1 MAAAMDILS
10 FALYHE
16 NNEVLGESQNA
27 LDRKRQREEPITDS
41 SDVEEGGPAE
51 KDPKRQVLETSAVD
65 SSILEVK
72 RSVYAQMSS
81 SSEASIPVEELCEA
95 IDDRELVMQA
105 IQSLEADSKV
115 MLHEGEVYLVD

>member
-1 MAAAMDILS
+1 MDILS

-41 SDVEEGGPAE
+41 SDVEERGAAE
-51 KDPKRQVLETSAVD
+51 KDPKRQVLETSAVG
-65 SSILEVK
+65 SSVLEVK

>member
-1 MAAAMDILS
+1 MDILS

-16 NNEVLGESQNA
+16 NNEVLDESQNA
-27 LDRKRQREEPITDS
+27 LDRKRQRDEPITDS
-41 SDVEEGGPAE
+41 SDAEEGESAE
-51 KDPKRQVLETSAVD
+51 KDPKRQVTKASTSATD
-65 SSILEVK
+65 SNLLELK
-72 RSVYAQMSS
+72 RSIYAQMSS
-81 SSEASIPVEELCEA
+81 TIEASVPVEELCEA